1 MQTTLYWVFY
11 NRQIFLLIPKCWLR
25 ICSGYFIRSRSNGV
39 AGIYILKKKPFVAS
53 DGVCGHSLVGSNACG
68 PPASQ
73 ALSPYQVSSHY
84 LLPLRSSGSDTIKNQ
99 FLVIS
104 GSSSETLSGEGWI
117 GIKIFVYYWRYYIM
131 KSTIQCYYENL
142 SNFTVVLDK
151 RFVIIFAGI
160 QGADYGF
167 ILTQRLLD
175 DFL

>member
-1 MQTTLYWVFY
+1 
-11 NRQIFLLIPKCWLR
+11 
-25 ICSGYFIRSRSNGV
+25 
-39 AGIYILKKKPFVAS
+39 
-53 DGVCGHSLVGSNACG
+53 
-68 PPASQ
+68 
-73 ALSPYQVSSHY
+73 
-84 LLPLRSSGSDTIKNQ
+84 
-99 FLVIS
+99 
-104 GSSSETLSGEGWI
+104 
-117 GIKIFVYYWRYYIM
+117 M